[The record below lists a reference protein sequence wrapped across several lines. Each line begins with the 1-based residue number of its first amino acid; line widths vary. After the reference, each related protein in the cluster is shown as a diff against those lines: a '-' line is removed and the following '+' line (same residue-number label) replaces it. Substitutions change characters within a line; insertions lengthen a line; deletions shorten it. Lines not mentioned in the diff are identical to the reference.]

1 MVGLLGVAMRRDTRA
16 LATGVLTITG
26 LASRPTPEVAST
38 TAWTLR
44 SRLVRVVG
52 VAVQFQVE
60 LP

>member
-1 MVGLLGVAMRRDTRA
+1 MRRDTRA